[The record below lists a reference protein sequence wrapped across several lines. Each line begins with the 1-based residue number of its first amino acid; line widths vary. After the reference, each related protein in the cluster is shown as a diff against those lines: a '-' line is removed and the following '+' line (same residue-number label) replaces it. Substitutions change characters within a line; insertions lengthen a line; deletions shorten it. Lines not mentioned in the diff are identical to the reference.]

1 MESNIAYEYQIIIK
15 QIKSNFECKFHLN
28 NLYIAYC
35 SNCKLNIC
43 EKCLNNNLGHIG
55 HKIFYFKK
63 LLLTEKQTNYYKKSY
78 LNCKYYLT
86 KIREIVIEL
95 LFDLS
100 DSIKSKKFTPLYTEV
115 LIKLKIRLKNAY
127 KFFHIMNT
135 YQMNYFIN
143 ILSLYFYCR
152 KWGYFNYQLID
163 NIYNIKI
170 NEVKIP
176 SIIDKDISK
185 RAYIMIEFLKKSKN
199 NNILKSSDSHS
210 LNAFNSNNINNNA
223 NNKANTDK
231 AELKSILFNKYQ
243 GEIYGEDDISIFS
256 YESTDISENNYL
268 KENKEKIDEN
278 KNKEVSN
285 SSKEKKEDKLKNI
298 NNNKNPKNGNIS
310 KTNDIN
316 FIESYKISKISE
328 EFNNSKNKE
337 NDKEKKINK
346 KDSKNTNIIKEEKEK
361 GNEKENKEKDR
372 ISNEKIKKYI
382 FNSFTKA
389 CKEQVEYRNVNYIY
403 LDKVNKKEVNCQYH
417 GEFIK
422 GTLKRHGRGMF
433 IWEDGEYYIGYWA
446 NDKREGE
453 GTNSYSN
460 GNIYKGTFKNG
471 KKDGEGIYKWSNG
484 DSYQGKWKN
493 DMMHGKGRYEFSNGD
508 IYDGYFE
515 KDKINGIGT
524 YIYANKK
531 IYKGKFKNN
540 SINNYINVN
549 E

>member
-1 MESNIAYEYQIIIK
+1 MESNISYEYQIIIK

-28 NLYIAYC
+28 NLYIAFC
-35 SNCKLNIC
+35 SDCKLNIC
-43 EKCLNNNLGHIG
+43 EKCLNNNLRHIG

-63 LLLTEKQTNYYKKSY
+63 MFLTEKQANYYKKSY
-78 LNCKYYLT
+78 DNCKYYLN
-86 KIREIVIEL
+86 KIRAIVIEL
-95 LFDLS
+95 LIDLS

-115 LIKLKIRLKNAY
+115 LIKLKKQLINTY

-199 NNILKSSDSHS
+199 TNILKSSDSHS
-210 LNAFNSNNINNNA
+210 LISFYSNKINNNNT
-223 NNKANTDK
+223 NNKAYTYK
-231 AELKSILFNKYQ
+231 AELNSILFNKYQ

-256 YESTDISENNYL
+256 YEATNISENNFI
-268 KENKEKIDEN
+268 KENKEKINANTD
-278 KNKEVSN
+278 KEVSK

-298 NNNKNPKNGNIS
+298 NNNNYPKNGNNS

-316 FIESYKISKISE
+316 VIESYKISKMNE
-328 EFNNSKNKE
+328 EFNSDKNNEDGKKIKMNIKESKNNNTIKKEKENQNKE
-337 NDKEKKINK
+337 NDLIL
-346 KDSKNTNIIKEEKEK
+346 
-361 GNEKENKEKDR
+361 
-372 ISNEKIKKYI
+372 NEKIKIYL
-382 FNSFTKA
+382 FNSYSKS
-389 CKEQVEYRNVNYIY
+389 CKEQVEYRNINYIY
-403 LDKVNKKEVNCQYH
+403 LDKVNNKEVNCHYH
-417 GEFIK
+417 GEFKK
-422 GTLKRHGRGMF
+422 GTLKRHGRGIF
-433 IWEDGEYYIGYWA
+433 IWDDGEYYIGYWA

-453 GTNSYSN
+453 GTNFYSN

-493 DMMHGKGRYEFSNGD
+493 DMMHGKGRYKFSNGD
-508 IYDGYFE
+508 VYDGYFE

-524 YIYANKK
+524 YICANKK

-540 SINNYINVN
+540 SFKNNVN
-549 E
+549 NND

>member
-1 MESNIAYEYQIIIK
+1 MESNLAYEYQVIIK

-35 SNCKLNIC
+35 SDCKLNIC
-43 EKCLNNNLGHIG
+43 EKCLNNNMSHIG

-63 LLLTEKQTNYYKKSY
+63 MFLTEKQANYYKKSY
-78 LNCKYYLT
+78 LNCKYYLN

-95 LFDLS
+95 LIDLS
-100 DSIKSKKFTPLYTEV
+100 DSIKSKKYTPLYTLV
-115 LIKLKIRLKNAY
+115 LKKLKNQLKNTY
-127 KFFHIMNT
+127 KFFHKMNT

-170 NEVKIP
+170 NDVKIP

-199 NNILKSSDSHS
+199 TNILKSSDSHS
-210 LNAFNSNNINNNA
+210 LTAFYSNKNNNNNA
-223 NNKANTDK
+223 INKANTYK
-231 AELKSILFNKYQ
+231 AELNSILFNKYQ
-243 GEIYGEDDISIFS
+243 GEIFGDDDNSIFS
-256 YESTDISENNYL
+256 YESTDISENNCI
-268 KENKEKIDEN
+268 KENKEKIDVN
-278 KNKEVSN
+278 TNKEVNN
-285 SSKEKKEDKLKNI
+285 SSKVKKEDKLKNI
-298 NNNKNPKNGNIS
+298 NNINNNNNPKNENNSKINDVNI
-310 KTNDIN
+310 
-316 FIESYKISKISE
+316 IESYKISKMNE
-328 EFNNSKNKE
+328 EFNSKKNKD
-337 NDKEKKINK
+337 NDKKIKINIK
-346 KDSKNTNIIKEEKEK
+346 ETKNTNKIKI
-361 GNEKENKEKDR
+361 EKENKENDL
-372 ISNEKIKKYI
+372 ISSEKIKKYL
-382 FNSFTKA
+382 FNSFSKS

-403 LDKVNKKEVNCQYH
+403 LDKVNKKEINCQYH
-417 GEFIK
+417 GEFKK

-460 GNIYKGTFKNG
+460 GNIYKGSFKNG
-471 KKDGEGIYKWSNG
+471 KKDGDGIYKWSNG

-508 IYDGYFE
+508 VYDGYFE

-524 YIYANKK
+524 YICANKK

-540 SINNYINVN
+540 SINNYVNVN

>member
-1 MESNIAYEYQIIIK
+1 MESNLAYEYQVIIK

-28 NLYIAYC
+28 NLYIAFC
-35 SNCKLNIC
+35 SDCKLNIC
-43 EKCLNNNLGHIG
+43 EKCLNNNMSHIG

-63 LLLTEKQTNYYKKSY
+63 MFLTEKQANYYKKSY
-78 LNCKYYLT
+78 LNCKYYLN

-95 LFDLS
+95 LIDLS
-100 DSIKSKKFTPLYTEV
+100 DSIKSKKYTPLYTLV
-115 LIKLKIRLKNAY
+115 LKKLKNQLKNTY
-127 KFFHIMNT
+127 KFFHKMNT

-170 NEVKIP
+170 NDVKIP

-199 NNILKSSDSHS
+199 TNILKSSDSHS
-210 LNAFNSNNINNNA
+210 LTAFYSNKNNNNNA
-223 NNKANTDK
+223 INKANTYK
-231 AELKSILFNKYQ
+231 AELNSILFNKYQ
-243 GEIYGEDDISIFS
+243 GEIFGDDDNSIFS
-256 YESTDISENNYL
+256 YESTDISENNCI
-268 KENKEKIDEN
+268 KENKEKIDVN
-278 KNKEVSN
+278 TNKEVNN
-285 SSKEKKEDKLKNI
+285 SSKVKKEDKLKNI
-298 NNNKNPKNGNIS
+298 NNINNNNNPKNENNSKINDVNI
-310 KTNDIN
+310 
-316 FIESYKISKISE
+316 IESYKISKMNE
-328 EFNNSKNKE
+328 EFNSKKNKD
-337 NDKEKKINK
+337 NDKKIKINIK
-346 KDSKNTNIIKEEKEK
+346 ETKNTNKIKI
-361 GNEKENKEKDR
+361 EKENKENDL
-372 ISNEKIKKYI
+372 ISSEKIKKYL
-382 FNSFTKA
+382 FNSFSKS

-403 LDKVNKKEVNCQYH
+403 LDKVNKKEINCQYH
-417 GEFIK
+417 GEFKK

-460 GNIYKGTFKNG
+460 GNIYKGSFKNG
-471 KKDGEGIYKWSNG
+471 KKDGDGIYKWSNG

-508 IYDGYFE
+508 VYDGYFK

-524 YIYANKK
+524 YICANKK

-540 SINNYINVN
+540 SINNYVNVN

>member
-1 MESNIAYEYQIIIK
+1 MESNLAYEYQVIIK

-28 NLYIAYC
+28 NLYIAFC
-35 SNCKLNIC
+35 SDCKLNIC
-43 EKCLNNNLGHIG
+43 EKCLNNNMSHIG

-63 LLLTEKQTNYYKKSY
+63 MFLTEKQANYYKKSY
-78 LNCKYYLT
+78 LNCKYYLN

-95 LFDLS
+95 LIDLS
-100 DSIKSKKFTPLYTEV
+100 DSIKSKKYTPLYTLV
-115 LIKLKIRLKNAY
+115 LKKLKNQLKNTY
-127 KFFHIMNT
+127 KFFHKMNT

-170 NEVKIP
+170 NDVKIP

-199 NNILKSSDSHS
+199 TNILKSSDSHS
-210 LNAFNSNNINNNA
+210 LTAFYSNKNNNNNA
-223 NNKANTDK
+223 INKANTYK
-231 AELKSILFNKYQ
+231 AELNSILFNKYQ
-243 GEIYGEDDISIFS
+243 GEIFGDDDNSIFS
-256 YESTDISENNYL
+256 YESTDISENNCI
-268 KENKEKIDEN
+268 KENKEKIDVN
-278 KNKEVSN
+278 TNKEVNN
-285 SSKEKKEDKLKNI
+285 SSKVKKEDKLKNI
-298 NNNKNPKNGNIS
+298 NNINNNNNPKNENNSKINDVNI
-310 KTNDIN
+310 
-316 FIESYKISKISE
+316 IESYKISKMNE
-328 EFNNSKNKE
+328 EFNSKKNKD
-337 NDKEKKINK
+337 NDKKIKINIK
-346 KDSKNTNIIKEEKEK
+346 ETKNTNKIKI
-361 GNEKENKEKDR
+361 EKENKENDL
-372 ISNEKIKKYI
+372 ISSEKIKKYL
-382 FNSFTKA
+382 FNSFSKS

-403 LDKVNKKEVNCQYH
+403 LDKVNKKEINCQYH
-417 GEFIK
+417 GEFKK

-460 GNIYKGTFKNG
+460 GNIYKGSFKNG
-471 KKDGEGIYKWSNG
+471 KKDGDGIYKWSNG

-508 IYDGYFE
+508 VYDGYFE

-524 YIYANKK
+524 YICANKK

-540 SINNYINVN
+540 SINNYVNVN

>member
-1 MESNIAYEYQIIIK
+1 MEYNISYENQIIIK

-28 NLYIAYC
+28 NLYIAFC
-35 SNCKLNIC
+35 SDCKLNIC
-43 EKCLNNNLGHIG
+43 EKCLNNNLRHIG

-63 LLLTEKQTNYYKKSY
+63 MFLTEKQANYYKKSY
-78 LNCKYYLT
+78 DNCKYYLN
-86 KIREIVIEL
+86 KIRAIVIEL
-95 LFDLS
+95 LIDLS

-115 LIKLKIRLKNAY
+115 LIKLKKQLINTY

-143 ILSLYFYCR
+143 ILSLYFYCKKSR
-152 KWGYFNYQLID
+152 YFNYQLIE

-199 NNILKSSDSHS
+199 TNILKSSDSHS
-210 LNAFNSNNINNNA
+210 LISFYSNKINNNNA
-223 NNKANTDK
+223 NNKAYTYK
-231 AELKSILFNKYQ
+231 AELNSILFNKYQ

-256 YESTDISENNYL
+256 YEATNISENNFI
-268 KENKEKIDEN
+268 KENKEKINANTD
-278 KNKEVSN
+278 KEVN
-285 SSKEKKEDKLKNI
+285 KSSKEKKEDKLKNI
-298 NNNKNPKNGNIS
+298 NNNNYPKNGNNS

-316 FIESYKISKISE
+316 VIESYKISKMNE
-328 EFNNSKNKE
+328 EFNSDKNNEDGKKIKMNIKESKNNNTIKNEKENQNKE
-337 NDKEKKINK
+337 NDLIL
-346 KDSKNTNIIKEEKEK
+346 
-361 GNEKENKEKDR
+361 
-372 ISNEKIKKYI
+372 NEKIKIYL
-382 FNSFTKA
+382 FNSYSKS
-389 CKEQVEYRNVNYIY
+389 CKEQVEYRNINYIY
-403 LDKVNKKEVNCQYH
+403 LDKVNNKEVNCHYH
-417 GEFIK
+417 GEFKK

-433 IWEDGEYYIGYWA
+433 IWDDGEYYIGYWA

-453 GTNSYSN
+453 GTNFYSN

-493 DMMHGKGRYEFSNGD
+493 DMMHGKGRYKFSNGD
-508 IYDGYFE
+508 VYDGYFE

-524 YIYANKK
+524 YICANKK

-540 SINNYINVN
+540 SINNYVNVN

>member
-1 MESNIAYEYQIIIK
+1 MEYNISYENQIIIK

-28 NLYIAYC
+28 NLYIAFC
-35 SNCKLNIC
+35 SDCKLNIC
-43 EKCLNNNLGHIG
+43 EKCLNNNLRHIG

-63 LLLTEKQTNYYKKSY
+63 MFLTEKQANYYKKSY
-78 LNCKYYLT
+78 DNCKYYLN
-86 KIREIVIEL
+86 KIRAIVIEL
-95 LFDLS
+95 LIDLS

-115 LIKLKIRLKNAY
+115 LIKLKKQLINTY

-143 ILSLYFYCR
+143 ILSLYFYCKKSR
-152 KWGYFNYQLID
+152 YFNYQLIE

-199 NNILKSSDSHS
+199 TNILKSSDSHS
-210 LNAFNSNNINNNA
+210 LISFYSNKINNNNA
-223 NNKANTDK
+223 NNKAYTYK
-231 AELKSILFNKYQ
+231 AELNSILFNKYQ

-256 YESTDISENNYL
+256 YEATNISENNFI
-268 KENKEKIDEN
+268 KENKEKINANTD
-278 KNKEVSN
+278 KEVSK

-298 NNNKNPKNGNIS
+298 NNNNYPKNGNNS

-316 FIESYKISKISE
+316 VIESYKISKMNE
-328 EFNNSKNKE
+328 EFNSDKNNEDGKKIKMNIKESKNNNTIKKEKENQNKE
-337 NDKEKKINK
+337 NDLIL
-346 KDSKNTNIIKEEKEK
+346 
-361 GNEKENKEKDR
+361 
-372 ISNEKIKKYI
+372 NEKIKIYL
-382 FNSFTKA
+382 FNSYSKS
-389 CKEQVEYRNVNYIY
+389 CKEQVEYRNINYIY
-403 LDKVNKKEVNCQYH
+403 LDKVNNKEVNCHYH
-417 GEFIK
+417 GEFKK

-433 IWEDGEYYIGYWA
+433 IWDDGEYYIGYWA

-453 GTNSYSN
+453 GTNFYSN

-493 DMMHGKGRYEFSNGD
+493 DMMHGKGRYKFSNGD
-508 IYDGYFE
+508 VYDGYFE

-524 YIYANKK
+524 YICANKK

-540 SINNYINVN
+540 SINNYVNVN

>member
-1 MESNIAYEYQIIIK
+1 MESNLAYEYQVIIK

-28 NLYIAYC
+28 NLYIAFC
-35 SNCKLNIC
+35 SDCKLNIC
-43 EKCLNNNLGHIG
+43 EKCLNNNMSHIG

-63 LLLTEKQTNYYKKSY
+63 MFLTEKQANYYKKSY
-78 LNCKYYLT
+78 LNCKYYLN

-95 LFDLS
+95 LIDLS
-100 DSIKSKKFTPLYTEV
+100 DSIKSKKYTPLYTLV
-115 LIKLKIRLKNAY
+115 LKKLKNQLKNTY
-127 KFFHIMNT
+127 KFFHKMNT

-170 NEVKIP
+170 NDVKIP

-199 NNILKSSDSHS
+199 TNILKSSDSHS
-210 LNAFNSNNINNNA
+210 LTAFYSNKNNNNNA
-223 NNKANTDK
+223 INKANTYK
-231 AELKSILFNKYQ
+231 AELNSILFNKYQ
-243 GEIYGEDDISIFS
+243 GEIFGDDDNSIFS
-256 YESTDISENNYL
+256 YESTDISENNCI
-268 KENKEKIDEN
+268 KENKEKIDVN
-278 KNKEVSN
+278 TNKEVNN
-285 SSKEKKEDKLKNI
+285 SSKVKKEDKLKNI
-298 NNNKNPKNGNIS
+298 NNINNNNNPKNENNSKINDVNI
-310 KTNDIN
+310 
-316 FIESYKISKISE
+316 IESYKISKMNE
-328 EFNNSKNKE
+328 EFNSKKNKD
-337 NDKEKKINK
+337 NDKKIKINIK
-346 KDSKNTNIIKEEKEK
+346 ETKNTNKIKI
-361 GNEKENKEKDR
+361 EKENKENDL
-372 ISNEKIKKYI
+372 ISSEKIKKYL
-382 FNSFTKA
+382 FNSFSKS

-403 LDKVNKKEVNCQYH
+403 LDKVNKKEINCQYH
-417 GEFIK
+417 GEFKK

-460 GNIYKGTFKNG
+460 GNIYKGSFKNG
-471 KKDGEGIYKWSNG
+471 KKDGDGIYKWSNG

-508 IYDGYFE
+508 VYDGYFE

-524 YIYANKK
+524 YICANKK

-540 SINNYINVN
+540 SINNYVNVD

>member
-1 MESNIAYEYQIIIK
+1 MEYNISYENQIIIK

-28 NLYIAYC
+28 NLYIAFC
-35 SNCKLNIC
+35 SDCKLNIC
-43 EKCLNNNLGHIG
+43 EKCLNNNLRHIG

-63 LLLTEKQTNYYKKSY
+63 MFLTEKQANYYKKSY
-78 LNCKYYLT
+78 DNCKYYLN
-86 KIREIVIEL
+86 KIRAIVIEL
-95 LFDLS
+95 LIDLS

-115 LIKLKIRLKNAY
+115 LIKLKKQLINTY

-143 ILSLYFYCR
+143 ILSLYFYCKKSR
-152 KWGYFNYQLID
+152 YFNYQLIE

-199 NNILKSSDSHS
+199 TNILKSSDSHS
-210 LNAFNSNNINNNA
+210 LISFYSNKINNNNT
-223 NNKANTDK
+223 NNKAYTYK
-231 AELKSILFNKYQ
+231 AELNSILFNKYQ

-256 YESTDISENNYL
+256 YEATDISENNFI
-268 KENKEKIDEN
+268 KENKEKINANTD
-278 KNKEVSN
+278 KEVSK

-298 NNNKNPKNGNIS
+298 NNNNYPKNGNNS

-316 FIESYKISKISE
+316 VIESYKICKMNE
-328 EFNNSKNKE
+328 EFNSDKHNEDGKKIKMNIKEYKNNNTIKKEKENQNKE
-337 NDKEKKINK
+337 NDLIL
-346 KDSKNTNIIKEEKEK
+346 
-361 GNEKENKEKDR
+361 
-372 ISNEKIKKYI
+372 NEKIKIYL
-382 FNSFTKA
+382 FNSYSKS
-389 CKEQVEYRNVNYIY
+389 CKEQVEYRNINYIY
-403 LDKVNKKEVNCQYH
+403 LDKVNNKEVNCHYH
-417 GEFIK
+417 GEFKK

-433 IWEDGEYYIGYWA
+433 IWDDGEYYIGYWA

-453 GTNSYSN
+453 GTNFYSN

-493 DMMHGKGRYEFSNGD
+493 DMMHGKGRYKFSNGD
-508 IYDGYFE
+508 VYDGYFE

-524 YIYANKK
+524 YICANKK
-531 IYKGKFKNN
+531 IYKGK
-540 SINNYINVN
+540 I
-549 E
+549 

>member
-1 MESNIAYEYQIIIK
+1 MS
-15 QIKSNFECKFHLN
+15 
-28 NLYIAYC
+28 
-35 SNCKLNIC
+35 
-43 EKCLNNNLGHIG
+43 HIG

-63 LLLTEKQTNYYKKSY
+63 MFLTEKQANYYKKSY
-78 LNCKYYLT
+78 LNCKYYLN

-95 LFDLS
+95 LIDLS
-100 DSIKSKKFTPLYTEV
+100 DSIKSKKYTPLYTLV
-115 LIKLKIRLKNAY
+115 LKKLKNQLKNTY
-127 KFFHIMNT
+127 KFFHKMNT

-170 NEVKIP
+170 NDVKIP

-199 NNILKSSDSHS
+199 TNILKSSDSHS
-210 LNAFNSNNINNNA
+210 LTAFYSNKNNNNNA
-223 NNKANTDK
+223 INKANTYK
-231 AELKSILFNKYQ
+231 AELNSILFNKYQ
-243 GEIYGEDDISIFS
+243 GEIFGDDDNSIFS
-256 YESTDISENNYL
+256 YESTDISENNCI
-268 KENKEKIDEN
+268 KENKEKIDVN
-278 KNKEVSN
+278 TNKEVNN
-285 SSKEKKEDKLKNI
+285 SSKVKKEDKLKNI
-298 NNNKNPKNGNIS
+298 NNINNNNNPKNENNSKINDVNI
-310 KTNDIN
+310 
-316 FIESYKISKISE
+316 IESYKISKMNE
-328 EFNNSKNKE
+328 EFNSKKNKD
-337 NDKEKKINK
+337 NDKKIKINIK
-346 KDSKNTNIIKEEKEK
+346 ETKNTNKIKI
-361 GNEKENKEKDR
+361 EKENKENDL
-372 ISNEKIKKYI
+372 ISSEKIKKYL
-382 FNSFTKA
+382 FNSFSKS

-403 LDKVNKKEVNCQYH
+403 LDKVNKKEINCQYH
-417 GEFIK
+417 GEFKK

-460 GNIYKGTFKNG
+460 GNIYKGSFKNG
-471 KKDGEGIYKWSNG
+471 KKDGDGIYKWSNG

-508 IYDGYFE
+508 VYDGYFE

-524 YIYANKK
+524 YICANKK

-540 SINNYINVN
+540 SINNYVNVN

>member
-1 MESNIAYEYQIIIK
+1 MESNIAYEYQIILK
-15 QIKSNFECKFHLN
+15 QIKSNFQCKLHLN

-35 SNCKLNIC
+35 SDCKSNIC
-43 EKCLNNNLGHIG
+43 EKCLSNNLSHIG

-63 LLLTEKQTNYYKKSY
+63 MFLTEKQTNFYKKSY
-78 LNCKYYLT
+78 LNCKYYLN

-95 LFDLS
+95 LIDLS
-100 DSIKSKKFTPLYTEV
+100 DSIKSKHFTPLYREV
-115 LIKLKIRLKNAY
+115 LKKLKSQLKHAY
-127 KFFHIMNT
+127 KFFYKMNT
-135 YQMNYFIN
+135 LQMNYFIN

-163 NIYNIKI
+163 NIYNLKI

-185 RAYIMIEFLKKSKN
+185 RAYIMIEYLKKSKK
-199 NNILKSSDSHS
+199 NNILKSSESNS
-210 LNAFNSNNINNNA
+210 PSAFCNNKSNNNNPD
-223 NNKANTDK
+223 NKANNYK
-231 AELKSILFNKYQ
+231 AELNSNLFNKYQ
-243 GEIYGEDDISIFS
+243 GEIYEEDNISIFS

-268 KENKEKIDEN
+268 KENTEKTDINTN
-278 KNKEVSN
+278 KLLSN
-285 SSKEKKEDKLKNI
+285 SSKEKKEDKLKKI
-298 NNNKNPKNGNIS
+298 NSNNYPKNGNMP
-310 KTNDIN
+310 KTKDLNI
-316 FIESYKISKISE
+316 IESYKISKMNE
-328 EFNNSKNKE
+328 EFNSNKNKK
-337 NDKEKKINK
+337 NDKKTKMNLKESN
-346 KDSKNTNIIKEEKEK
+346 NTNIIKK
-361 GNEKENKEKDR
+361 EKENKDNET
-372 ISNEKIKKYI
+372 ISSEKIKKYLY
-382 FNSFTKA
+382 NSFAKT
-389 CKEQVEYRNVNYIY
+389 CKEQVEYKNVNYIY
-403 LDKVNKKEVNCQYH
+403 FDKVKKKEINCQYH
-417 GEFIK
+417 GEFQK

-460 GNIYKGTFKNG
+460 GNIYKGSYKNG

-508 IYDGYFE
+508 VYDGYFE

-524 YIYANKK
+524 YICANKK

-540 SINNYINVN
+540 SINNYVNVN

>member
-1 MESNIAYEYQIIIK
+1 MESNIAYEYQKIIK

-35 SNCKLNIC
+35 FDCKLNIC
-43 EKCLNNNLGHIG
+43 EKCLNNNGRHIE

-63 LLLTEKQTNYYKKSY
+63 MFLTEKQANYYKKSY
-78 LNCKYYLT
+78 LNCKYYLN

-95 LFDLS
+95 LIDLS
-100 DSIKSKKFTPLYTEV
+100 DSIKSKKFTPLYTLV
-115 LIKLKIRLKNAY
+115 LKKLKNQLKNTY
-127 KFFHIMNT
+127 KLFHKMNT

-185 RAYIMIEFLKKSKN
+185 RAYIMIEFLKKPKKT
-199 NNILKSSDSHS
+199 NILKSSDSYS
-210 LNAFNSNNINNNA
+210 LTAFYSNKINNNNA
-223 NNKANTDK
+223 INKANTYK
-231 AELKSILFNKYQ
+231 AELNSILFNKYQ
-243 GEIYGEDDISIFS
+243 GEIYGEDDNSIFS
-256 YESTDISENNYL
+256 YESTDISENNFI
-268 KENKEKIDEN
+268 KENKEKIDIST
-278 KNKEVSN
+278 NKEVNN

-298 NNNKNPKNGNIS
+298 NNINNNNNPKNENNS
-310 KTNDIN
+310 KINDIN
-316 FIESYKISKISE
+316 VIESYKISKMNE
-328 EFNNSKNKE
+328 EFNSKKNKD
-337 NDKEKKINK
+337 NGKKIKMNIK
-346 KDSKNTNIIKEEKEK
+346 ETKNTNTIKIEK
-361 GNEKENKEKDR
+361 EKENKENDL
-372 ISNEKIKKYI
+372 ISSEKIKKYL
-382 FNSFTKA
+382 FNSFLKS

-403 LDKVNKKEVNCQYH
+403 LDKVNKKEINCHYH
-417 GEFIK
+417 GEFKK

-433 IWEDGEYYIGYWA
+433 IWEDGEYYIGYWV

-460 GNIYKGTFKNG
+460 GNIYKGSFKNG

-508 IYDGYFE
+508 VYVGYFN
-515 KDKINGIGT
+515 KDKIDGNGT
-524 YIYANKK
+524 YTYANKK
-531 IYKGKFKNN
+531 SYNGKFKNN
-540 SINNYINVN
+540 SFKNNVN
-549 E
+549 NKD

>member
-1 MESNIAYEYQIIIK
+1 MEYNISYENQIIIK

-28 NLYIAYC
+28 NLYIAFC
-35 SNCKLNIC
+35 SDCKLNIC
-43 EKCLNNNLGHIG
+43 EKCLNNNLRHIG

-63 LLLTEKQTNYYKKSY
+63 MFLTEKQANYYKKSY
-78 LNCKYYLT
+78 DNCKYYLN
-86 KIREIVIEL
+86 KIRAIVIEL
-95 LFDLS
+95 LIDLS

-115 LIKLKIRLKNAY
+115 LIKLKKQLINTY

-143 ILSLYFYCR
+143 ILSLYFYCKKSR
-152 KWGYFNYQLID
+152 YFNYQLIE

-199 NNILKSSDSHS
+199 TNILKSSDSHS
-210 LNAFNSNNINNNA
+210 LISFYSNKINNNNA
-223 NNKANTDK
+223 NNKAYTYK
-231 AELKSILFNKYQ
+231 AELNSILFNKYQ

-256 YESTDISENNYL
+256 YEATNISENNFI
-268 KENKEKIDEN
+268 KENKEKINANTD
-278 KNKEVSN
+278 KEVSK

-298 NNNKNPKNGNIS
+298 NNNNYPKNGNNS

-316 FIESYKISKISE
+316 VIESYKISKMNE
-328 EFNNSKNKE
+328 EFNSDKNNEDGKKIKMNIKESKNNNTIKKEKENQNKE
-337 NDKEKKINK
+337 NDLIL
-346 KDSKNTNIIKEEKEK
+346 
-361 GNEKENKEKDR
+361 
-372 ISNEKIKKYI
+372 NEKIKIYL
-382 FNSFTKA
+382 FNSYSKS
-389 CKEQVEYRNVNYIY
+389 CKEQVEYRNINYIY
-403 LDKVNKKEVNCQYH
+403 LDKVNNKEVNCHYH
-417 GEFIK
+417 GEFKK

-433 IWEDGEYYIGYWA
+433 IWDDGEYYIGYWA

-453 GTNSYSN
+453 GTNFYSN

-493 DMMHGKGRYEFSNGD
+493 DMMHGKGRYKFSNGD
-508 IYDGYFE
+508 VYD
-515 KDKINGIGT
+515 
-524 YIYANKK
+524 
-531 IYKGKFKNN
+531 
-540 SINNYINVN
+540 
-549 E
+549 

>member
-1 MESNIAYEYQIIIK
+1 MEYNISYENQIIIK

-28 NLYIAYC
+28 NLYIAFC
-35 SNCKLNIC
+35 SDCKLNIC
-43 EKCLNNNLGHIG
+43 EKCLNNNLRHIG

-63 LLLTEKQTNYYKKSY
+63 MFLTEKQANYYKKSY
-78 LNCKYYLT
+78 DNCKYYLN
-86 KIREIVIEL
+86 KIRAIVIEL
-95 LFDLS
+95 LIDLS

-115 LIKLKIRLKNAY
+115 LIKLKKQLINTY

-143 ILSLYFYCR
+143 ILSLYFYCKKSR
-152 KWGYFNYQLID
+152 YFNYQLIE

-199 NNILKSSDSHS
+199 TNILKSSDSHS
-210 LNAFNSNNINNNA
+210 LISFYSNKINNNNA
-223 NNKANTDK
+223 NNKAYTYK
-231 AELKSILFNKYQ
+231 AELNSILFNKYQ

-256 YESTDISENNYL
+256 YEATNISENNFI
-268 KENKEKIDEN
+268 KENKEKINANTD
-278 KNKEVSN
+278 KEVSK

-298 NNNKNPKNGNIS
+298 NNNNYPKNGNNS

-316 FIESYKISKISE
+316 VIESYKISKMNE
-328 EFNNSKNKE
+328 EFNSDKNNEDGKKIKMNIKESKNNNTIKKEKENQNKE
-337 NDKEKKINK
+337 NDLIL
-346 KDSKNTNIIKEEKEK
+346 
-361 GNEKENKEKDR
+361 
-372 ISNEKIKKYI
+372 NEKIKIYL
-382 FNSFTKA
+382 FNSYSKS
-389 CKEQVEYRNVNYIY
+389 CKEQVEYRNINYIY
-403 LDKVNKKEVNCQYH
+403 LDKVNNKEVNCHYH
-417 GEFIK
+417 GEFKK

-433 IWEDGEYYIGYWA
+433 IWDDGEYYIGYWA

-453 GTNSYSN
+453 GTNFYSN

-493 DMMHGKGRYEFSNGD
+493 DMMHGKGRYKFSNGD
-508 IYDGYFE
+508 VYDGYFE

-524 YIYANKK
+524 YICANKK
-531 IYKGKFKNN
+531 IYKGKFKNH
-540 SINNYINVN
+540 SINNYVNVN

>member
-1 MESNIAYEYQIIIK
+1 MEYNISYENQIIIK

-28 NLYIAYC
+28 NLYIAFC
-35 SNCKLNIC
+35 SDCKLNIC
-43 EKCLNNNLGHIG
+43 EKCLNNNLRHIG

-63 LLLTEKQTNYYKKSY
+63 MFLTEKQANYYKKSY
-78 LNCKYYLT
+78 DNCKYYLN
-86 KIREIVIEL
+86 KIRAIVIEL
-95 LFDLS
+95 LIDLS

-115 LIKLKIRLKNAY
+115 LIKLKKQLINTY

-143 ILSLYFYCR
+143 ILSLYFYCKKSR
-152 KWGYFNYQLID
+152 YFNYQLIE

-199 NNILKSSDSHS
+199 TNILKSSDSHS
-210 LNAFNSNNINNNA
+210 LISFYSNKINNNNA
-223 NNKANTDK
+223 NNKAYTYK
-231 AELKSILFNKYQ
+231 AELNSILFNKYQ

-256 YESTDISENNYL
+256 YEATNISENNFI
-268 KENKEKIDEN
+268 KENKEKINANTD
-278 KNKEVSN
+278 KEVN
-285 SSKEKKEDKLKNI
+285 KSSKEKKEDKLKNR
-298 NNNKNPKNGNIS
+298 NNNNYPKNGNNS

-316 FIESYKISKISE
+316 VIESYKISKMNE
-328 EFNNSKNKE
+328 EFNSDKNNEDGKKIKMNIKESKNNNTIKKGKENENKE
-337 NDKEKKINK
+337 NDL
-346 KDSKNTNIIKEEKEK
+346 
-361 GNEKENKEKDR
+361 
-372 ISNEKIKKYI
+372 ISNEEIKIYL
-382 FNSFTKA
+382 FNSYSKS
-389 CKEQVEYRNVNYIY
+389 CKEQVEYRNINYIY
-403 LDKVNKKEVNCQYH
+403 LDKVNNKEVNCHYH
-417 GEFIK
+417 GEFKK

-433 IWEDGEYYIGYWA
+433 IWDDGEYYIGYWA

-453 GTNSYSN
+453 GTNFYSN

-493 DMMHGKGRYEFSNGD
+493 DMMHGKGRYKFSNGD
-508 IYDGYFE
+508 VYDGYFE

-524 YIYANKK
+524 YICANKK

-540 SINNYINVN
+540 SINNYVNVN

>member
-1 MESNIAYEYQIIIK
+1 MEYNISYENQIIIK

-28 NLYIAYC
+28 NLYIAFC
-35 SNCKLNIC
+35 SDCKLNIC
-43 EKCLNNNLGHIG
+43 EKCLNNNLRHIG

-63 LLLTEKQTNYYKKSY
+63 MFLTEKQANYYKKSY
-78 LNCKYYLT
+78 DNCKYYLN
-86 KIREIVIEL
+86 KIRAIVIEL
-95 LFDLS
+95 LIDLS

-115 LIKLKIRLKNAY
+115 LIKLKKQLINTY

-143 ILSLYFYCR
+143 ILSLYFYCKKSR
-152 KWGYFNYQLID
+152 YFNYQLIE

-199 NNILKSSDSHS
+199 TNILKSSDSHS
-210 LNAFNSNNINNNA
+210 LISFYSNKINNNNT
-223 NNKANTDK
+223 NNKAYTYK
-231 AELKSILFNKYQ
+231 AELNSILFNKYQ

-256 YESTDISENNYL
+256 YEATNISENNFI
-268 KENKEKIDEN
+268 KENKEKINANTD
-278 KNKEVSN
+278 KEVSK

-298 NNNKNPKNGNIS
+298 NNNNYPKNGNNS

-316 FIESYKISKISE
+316 VIESYKISKMNE
-328 EFNNSKNKE
+328 EFNSDKNNEDGKKIKMNIKESKNNNTIKKEKENQNKE
-337 NDKEKKINK
+337 NDLIL
-346 KDSKNTNIIKEEKEK
+346 
-361 GNEKENKEKDR
+361 
-372 ISNEKIKKYI
+372 NEKIKIYL
-382 FNSFTKA
+382 FNSYSKS
-389 CKEQVEYRNVNYIY
+389 CKEQVEYRNINYIY
-403 LDKVNKKEVNCQYH
+403 LDKVNNKEVNCHYH
-417 GEFIK
+417 GEFKK

-433 IWEDGEYYIGYWA
+433 IWDDGEYYIGYWA

-453 GTNSYSN
+453 GTNFYSN

-493 DMMHGKGRYEFSNGD
+493 DMMHGKGRYKFSNGD
-508 IYDGYFE
+508 VYDGYFE
-515 KDKINGIGT
+515 KDKINGIGK
-524 YIYANKK
+524 YICANKK

-540 SINNYINVN
+540 SINNYVNVN